1 MQTQK
6 QLGNGITYKE
16 IKDIVRQRQSIEFTA
31 QANQVN
37 LDNQDIKDFIERHQT
52 VNFPPLL
59 NKQEIFKALWQM
71 QTTTDSQQWDYI
83 VLLTYLNDGHITY
96 DTMEND
102 WYLATINF

>member
-1 MQTQK
+1 MQTQR
-6 QLGNGITYKE
+6 QLGSEITYKE
-16 IKDIVRQRQSIEFTA
+16 IKDTVRQRKPIEFTA

-37 LDNQDIKDFIERHQT
+37 LDNQDIKDFIDQNQT

-59 NKQEIFKALWQM
+59 HKQEIFQALWQM

-96 DTMEND
+96 DTLDND
-102 WYLATINF
+102 WYLVTINF